1 MPNYTQYISSMI
13 KDMIHTLIFV
23 EIYPRLVA
31 AVKYKCNSYDF
42 LPKSIE
48 PIHSYHPQN
57 N

>member
-1 MPNYTQYISSMI
+1 MI

-23 EIYPRLVA
+23 EIYPHLVA
-31 AVKYKCNSYDF
+31 ALKYKCNSYDF